1 LNDRSNKHGEPQPVG
16 EALERGRRG
25 QPVQME
31 RGRAPGNPAARHDGS
46 IGTPPSRS
54 AHSRLGGS
62 NPCRRRRTHAP
73 SDRRIGA
80 DPPTRGSHSH
90 SPGSGHLARPQFP
103 RRAVQHVRMN
113 AAVQCPWWSTCQGSP
128 SRVQAENTSTG
139 RPQVLSLQ
147 SITSPSRRRRMHV
160 LSSISLWPQYRGNK
174 VQSYHSPPL
183 CSPSYS
189 ASLSSLHHVTLKVV
203 LWQYLKNACTHKSSS
218 ANLQRICYYARFTSR
233 AGITTKGYAR
243 VLAHR
248 ARK

>member
-1 LNDRSNKHGEPQPVG
+1 MLRGLVCETGEADSNKHGEPQPVG
-16 EALERGRRG
+16 EALQRGLRG

-31 RGRAPGNPAARHDGS
+31 RGRAPAARHDGS

-73 SDRRIGA
+73 SERRIGA

-90 SPGSGHLARPQFP
+90 TPGCGYLAGPQFP

-113 AAVQCPWWSTCQGSP
+113 AARQCQGSP
-128 SRVQAENTSTG
+128 SLVQAENTSTG

-147 SITSPSRRRRMHV
+147 SITSRAVAGGCTSC
-160 LSSISLWPQYRGNK
+160 LAY
-174 VQSYHSPPL
+174 L
-183 CSPSYS
+183 CGRNTVIIKFNRIIPHHFVPHRI
-189 ASLSSLHHVTLKVV
+189 LHLVTLNVV
-203 LWQYLKNACTHKSSS
+203 LWQYLKNACTHKAAQQTSKG
-218 ANLQRICYYARFTSR
+218 YARFASR
-233 AGITTKGYAR
+233 ARITTKGYAR